1 MVYKNAPLEQ
11 TNGAYDGSENRTR
24 FCYLAAFNPRITAE
38 ENPAASISFS
48 PFMVIPP
55 GVVTLSISTSGWEPL
70 VNNNSAAPLTVC
82 STSKAASLG

>member
-38 ENPAASISFS
+38 VNPESSISFN
-48 PFMVIPP
+48 PLMVAPP
-55 GVVTLSISTSGWEPL
+55 GVAAFSISNSGWVL
-70 VNNNSAAPLTVC
+70 
-82 STSKAASLG
+82 